1 MTERPET
8 IEAVARE
15 IDPAAF
21 GLPDYLDMGDSGYL
35 TDRDEARARAEAAIA
50 ALRAADAAAG
60 LVTVPRE
67 RADKAALV
75 VKEARILISQVPLDP
90 LTVPLDIAVSEY
102 EAMIDAA
109 TEDKE

>member
-8 IEAVARE
+8 IEAVLNAIWQTGSGNQPMTQLGRLACHTL
-15 IDPAAF
+15 AA
-21 GLPDYLDMGDSGYL
+21 
-35 TDRDEARARAEAAIA
+35 AAIA
-50 ALRAADAAAG
+50 ALRAADASAG

-90 LTVPLDIAVSEY
+90 LTISTPPRRKRNDRPH
-102 EAMIDAA
+102 
-109 TEDKE
+109 